1 MRTLAMEK
9 KYEYP
14 APANYP
20 DVVNTDK
27 GIEKLIT
34 KSNLEAL
41 LTKMESDGHDVSA
54 PLVELIAMRNFI
66 VQKMR
71 GNKNIIPLVECI
83 LFELKK

>member
-1 MRTLAMEK
+1 M
-9 KYEYP
+9 
-14 APANYP
+14 
-20 DVVNTDK
+20 NTDK

-83 LFELKK
+83 LNELKK